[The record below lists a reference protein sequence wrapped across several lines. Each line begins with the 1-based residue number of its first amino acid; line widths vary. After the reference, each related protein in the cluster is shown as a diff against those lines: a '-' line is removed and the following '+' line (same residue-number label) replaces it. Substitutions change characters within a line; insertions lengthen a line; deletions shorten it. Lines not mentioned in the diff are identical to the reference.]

1 LLFLNLESNPM
12 SKALFWFRQD
22 LRLQDNPGLIEAR
35 KHSELLCIYILD
47 PKIPGRAQAWWLHH
61 SLNQLVKSLAQ
72 KNIKLYLFRGEPQ
85 KILKTLIHEH
95 NISAVY
101 WNRCYEPAH
110 IERDQQLKTWLQ
122 TQSLQVKSFNSA
134 LLNEPWTI
142 KNQQGHYFK
151 VFTPY
156 WKQCLKQINIPE
168 VSNPEQWPKNI
179 EISSSENL
187 ESWNLLPSNPNWAQ
201 NFSSHFQPG
210 EKGAHDKLQFFIG
223 HQIVVYKDAR
233 DYPHL
238 KATSNLSPHLH
249 FGEISPW
256 EIYRQALRHLQRNGK
271 DEKQVIHFLSELGW
285 REFSYHLLYHFPS
298 LPHDNFKSEFN
309 QFPWHDD
316 PIALKRWQQGQ
327 TGFPIVDAGM
337 RELWQTG
344 TMHNRV
350 RMIVASFLVKDLFID
365 WRHGAA
371 WFDHCL
377 LDADTASNYASW
389 QWVAGS
395 GADAAPYFRI
405 FNPILQAEK
414 FDPEGKYVKTWVTE
428 LSEVP
433 KQWLHHP
440 WDAPQS
446 IPNYPKPMVN
456 HAQARDK
463 AMSYYQQIKKS

>member
-1 LLFLNLESNPM
+1 M

-35 KHSELLCIYILD
+35 NHAELLCIYILD

-61 SLNQLVKSLAQ
+61 SLTQLSKSLAQ
-72 KNIKLYLFRGEPQ
+72 KKIKLYLFRGEPQ
-85 KILKTLIHEH
+85 HILKTLIDEY

-122 TQSLQVKSFNSA
+122 TQAIQVKSFNSA

-142 KNQQGHYFK
+142 KNQQGQYFK

-156 WKQCLKQINIPE
+156 WKQCVKQINIPE
-168 VSNPEQWPKNI
+168 PSNFALWPKNL
-179 EISSSENL
+179 EISGSENI
-187 ESWNLLPSNPNWAQ
+187 ESWNLLPSHPNWAQ
-201 NFSSHFQPG
+201 NFSSYFEPG
-210 EKGAHDKLQFFIG
+210 EKGAHDKLQFFMD
-223 HQIVVYKDAR
+223 HQIRVYKDAR
-233 DYPHL
+233 DYPSL

-256 EIYRQALRHLQRNGK
+256 EIYRQALRHSQNNGQ
-271 DEKQVIHFLSELGW
+271 DEKQVLHFLSELGW
-285 REFSYHLLYHFPS
+285 REFSYHLLYHFPN
-298 LPHDNFKSEFN
+298 LQQDNFKAEFN
-309 QFPWHDD
+309 QFPWHHD
-316 PIALKRWQQGQ
+316 PSALKRWQQGQ

-371 WFDHCL
+371 WFDDCL

-414 FDPEGKYVKTWVTE
+414 FDPEGKYVKTWVAE
-428 LSEVP
+428 LSAVP
-433 KQWLHHP
+433 KKWLHHP
-440 WDAPQS
+440 WDAPQP

-456 HAQARDK
+456 HAQARAL
-463 AMSYYQQIKKS
+463 AMSYYQQVKRG